1 MAEKAAKKKPNIF
14 VRIGRGIVRFFKDT
28 RGEMKR
34 VVWPSGTQVRSNLLV
49 VLVFVVFMAGLIF
62 LLDLGFSWLFKLTMD
77 LGDVIK
83 TAMED
88 SAVSDSSVASAAL
101 SSLISRI

>member
-14 VRIGRGIVRFFKDT
+14 VRIGQGIVRFFKDT

-34 VVWPSGTQVRSNLLV
+34 VVWPSGKQVRTNLAIVLLFV
-49 VLVFVVFMAGLIF
+49 VLMATLIF

-77 LGDVIK
+77 LSETIRTGMQESVLPSS
-83 TAMED
+83 
-88 SAVSDSSVASAAL
+88 SAVNAAVSVFNPF
-101 SSLISRI
+101 I